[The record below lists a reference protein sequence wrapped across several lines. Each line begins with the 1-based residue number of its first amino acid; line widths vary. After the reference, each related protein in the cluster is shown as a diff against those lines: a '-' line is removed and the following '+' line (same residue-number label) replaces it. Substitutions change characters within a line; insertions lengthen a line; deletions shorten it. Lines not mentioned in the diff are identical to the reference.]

1 MALLRKGRAA
11 TLTNYVAVYFR
22 VTLGDGSF
30 QLRGKHCDVSYRIF
44 VPRPVRSEILVFIDL
59 GAFRPA
65 LFPAD
70 FGAFSVLIQ
79 GEPF

>member
-1 MALLRKGRAA
+1 MSN
-11 TLTNYVAVYFR
+11 T
-22 VTLGDGSF
+22 
-30 QLRGKHCDVSYRIF
+30 IF

-65 LFPAD
+65 LLPAD

-79 GEPF
+79 GVPF